1 MNADKIKTI
10 NATFPGLFSSFIN
23 YGNIIVLTEGD
34 NGGNGQMSMD
44 YVGDPMGTVKEI
56 QRVLEKDFESMEKNV
71 NILLKKL
78 SLQIGIPNIDSPEN
92 KQKLREFIKNN
103 DTMIQDIFQK

>member
-1 MNADKIKTI
+1 
-10 NATFPGLFSSFIN
+10 
-23 YGNIIVLTEGD
+23 
-34 NGGNGQMSMD
+34 
-44 YVGDPMGTVKEI
+44 MGTVKEI

-78 SLQIGIPNIDSPEN
+78 SLQIGIPNIDSLEN

-103 DTMIQDIFQK
+103 DVMIQDIFQKGDSETKQEVRELYILLQK